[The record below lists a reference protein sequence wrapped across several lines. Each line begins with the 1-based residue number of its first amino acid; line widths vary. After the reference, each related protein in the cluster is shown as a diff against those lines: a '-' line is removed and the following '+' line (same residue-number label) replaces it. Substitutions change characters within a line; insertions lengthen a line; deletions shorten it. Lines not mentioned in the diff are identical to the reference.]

1 MIKEP
6 PDFHSKIEWSSRDLN
21 NGVLMIGNDP
31 ARVGGEKGKLIDKK
45 ECHMKNLKVSRVRSI
60 MFAFSEFGGKGDR

>member
-1 MIKEP
+1 
-6 PDFHSKIEWSSRDLN
+6 
-21 NGVLMIGNDP
+21 MIGNDP